1 MSVLGK
7 DLFDFQRSHTN
18 TKVEFGASG
27 YWVEMVPEMQPY
39 GTVLTEIL
47 NLDVTPFQKVLDRL
61 NTAVHEKNYDDAP
74 RAYMDMQKGF
84 GSLPLYRLYLMDF
97 RYFGDMKIEEF
108 VGEEVREA
116 FAKYVINEE
125 REIPSFMQQQIKD
138 IQLIQER
145 YAWFLDRVFANA
157 VFEKKKGQRKESLA
171 QLIYSSGYE
180 AFVSGVS
187 LGKDPEVDAPLVRA
201 QYRIRGEREN
211 AEVVEKMYFDRLLDF
226 VYVELMKGL
235 QKGFVPKR
243 CANCGRW
250 FLQMPGMTYAA
261 RIWRNP
267 ELYNHIQW
275 DKNAVIEYYGKDL
288 SPAYIPDD
296 LTAANGNG
304 TARVIVDK
312 SGNIVED
319 TVGLNFYHNYYED
332 GSPKLTEGVTA
343 RKGFSIT
350 ASKIG
355 ILSDCVYLLPENE
368 VRTSDIDGAAVTFGY
383 RSMPYGPYNPDT
395 HEPSGY
401 YDMYVAEFEYDGIEY
416 QIVAEQMEAEEVVKV
431 VLSIIC
437 GEEVIVDAQ

>member
-47 NLDVTPFQKVLDRL
+47 NLDVTPFQKLLDRL

-108 VGEEVREA
+108 VGEEAREA

-145 YAWFLDRVFANA
+145 YAWFLDGVFADA
-157 VFEKKKGQRKESLA
+157 VFEKKKGQKKIPLA
-171 QLIYSSGYE
+171 PMICSRGYE
-180 AFVSGVS
+180 DFISGVS
-187 LGKDPEVDAPLVRA
+187 LGENPETDAPPVKT
-201 QYRIRGEREN
+201 QYRIRGEKEN
-211 AEVVEKMYFDRLLDF
+211 AEIVEKMYFDRLLDF
-226 VYVELMKGL
+226 VYVEFMKGL

-250 FLQMPGMTYAA
+250 FLQTPGATFAYCAGSAPEDPSKTCREIGAA
-261 RIWRNP
+261 SSFK
-267 ELYNHIQW
+267 
-275 DKNAVIEYYGKDL
+275 DKV
-288 SPAYIPDD
+288 
-296 LTAANGNG
+296 AN
-304 TARVIVDK
+304 
-312 SGNIVED
+312 
-319 TVGLNFYHNYYED
+319 
-332 GSPKLTEGVTA
+332 
-343 RKGFSIT
+343 
-350 ASKIG
+350 
-355 ILSDCVYLLPENE
+355 NE
-368 VRTSDIDGAAVTFGY
+368 VWQVQQRAYKKYYARTM
-383 RSMPYGPYNPDT
+383 RK
-395 HEPSGY
+395 
-401 YDMYVAEFEYDGIEY
+401 DMTKAEFEAWTRD
-416 QIVAEQMEAEEVVKV
+416 AEQKRDAALEPYARAE
-431 VLSIIC
+431 S
-437 GEEVIVDAQ
+437 EEERQRIAAELEEKLNRL

>member
-47 NLDVTPFQKVLDRL
+47 NLDVTPFQKLLDRL

-108 VGEEVREA
+108 VSEEVREA

-226 VYVELMKGL
+226 VYVEFMKGL

-250 FLQMPGMTYAA
+250 FLQAPGATFAYCAGPAPEDPGKTCREIGAA
-261 RIWRNP
+261 SSFK
-267 ELYNHIQW
+267 
-275 DKNAVIEYYGKDL
+275 DKV
-288 SPAYIPDD
+288 
-296 LTAANGNG
+296 AN
-304 TARVIVDK
+304 
-312 SGNIVED
+312 
-319 TVGLNFYHNYYED
+319 
-332 GSPKLTEGVTA
+332 
-343 RKGFSIT
+343 
-350 ASKIG
+350 
-355 ILSDCVYLLPENE
+355 NE
-368 VRTSDIDGAAVTFGY
+368 VWQVQQRAYKKYYARTM
-383 RSMPYGPYNPDT
+383 RK
-395 HEPSGY
+395 
-401 YDMYVAEFEYDGIEY
+401 DMTKAEFEAWTRD
-416 QIVAEQMEAEEVVKV
+416 AEQKRDAALEPYARAE
-431 VLSIIC
+431 S
-437 GEEVIVDAQ
+437 EEERQRIAAELEEKLNRL

>member
-27 YWVEMVPEMQPY
+27 YWVEMIPEMQPY

-47 NLDVTPFQKVLDRL
+47 NLDVTPFQKLLDRL

-250 FLQMPGMTYAA
+250 FLQMPGMTYAYCEN
-261 RIWRNP
+261 RRR
-267 ELYNHIQW
+267 
-275 DKNAVIEYYGKDL
+275 GR
-288 SPAYIPDD
+288 
-296 LTAANGNG
+296 
-304 TARVIVDK
+304 TARPAGRSEPPAASVARCRTTMFGRLISEPTKNILPVRRGTMSKGVFEVWSRKMETLRDDALTEYDRAKSEEERQRIVDEVTQK
-312 SGNIVED
+312 
-319 TVGLNFYHNYYED
+319 LN
-332 GSPKLTEGVTA
+332 KL
-343 RKGFSIT
+343 
-350 ASKIG
+350 
-355 ILSDCVYLLPENE
+355 
-368 VRTSDIDGAAVTFGY
+368 
-383 RSMPYGPYNPDT
+383 
-395 HEPSGY
+395 
-401 YDMYVAEFEYDGIEY
+401 
-416 QIVAEQMEAEEVVKV
+416 
-431 VLSIIC
+431 
-437 GEEVIVDAQ
+437 

>member
-47 NLDVTPFQKVLDRL
+47 NLDVTPFQKLLDRL

-226 VYVELMKGL
+226 VYVEFMKGL

-250 FLQMPGMTYAA
+250 FLQTPGATYAYCTGPA
-261 RIWRNP
+261 PGQNGKTCREIGAASSFK
-267 ELYNHIQW
+267 
-275 DKNAVIEYYGKDL
+275 DKV
-288 SPAYIPDD
+288 
-296 LTAANGNG
+296 AN
-304 TARVIVDK
+304 
-312 SGNIVED
+312 
-319 TVGLNFYHNYYED
+319 
-332 GSPKLTEGVTA
+332 
-343 RKGFSIT
+343 
-350 ASKIG
+350 
-355 ILSDCVYLLPENE
+355 NE
-368 VRTSDIDGAAVTFGY
+368 VWQVQQRAYKKYYARTM
-383 RSMPYGPYNPDT
+383 RK
-395 HEPSGY
+395 
-401 YDMYVAEFEYDGIEY
+401 DMTKAEFEAWTRDAEQKRDAALEPYARAESEEERQRIAQE
-416 QIVAEQMEAEEVVKV
+416 VAEALNEA
-431 VLSIIC
+431 
-437 GEEVIVDAQ
+437 

>member
-47 NLDVTPFQKVLDRL
+47 NLDVTPFQKLLDRL
-61 NTAVHEKNYDDAP
+61 NAAVHERNYDDAP

-125 REIPSFMQQQIKD
+125 CEIPSFMQQQIKD

-235 QKGFVPKR
+235 AAEGL
-243 CANCGRW
+243 CAETLCQLRTLVLADAGYDLRLLRRTGAGAGRQD
-250 FLQMPGMTYAA
+250 LPGD
-261 RIWRNP
+261 RS
-267 ELYNHIQW
+267 HQQ
-275 DKNAVIEYYGKDL
+275 
-288 SPAYIPDD
+288 
-296 LTAANGNG
+296 
-304 TARVIVDK
+304 
-312 SGNIVED
+312 
-319 TVGLNFYHNYYED
+319 
-332 GSPKLTEGVTA
+332 
-343 RKGFSIT
+343 
-350 ASKIG
+350 
-355 ILSDCVYLLPENE
+355 LPQQ
-368 VRTSDIDGAAVTFGY
+368 G
-383 RSMPYGPYNPDT
+383 
-395 HEPSGY
+395 
-401 YDMYVAEFEYDGIEY
+401 
-416 QIVAEQMEAEEVVKV
+416 AEQRCLEGSSAGLQKIFCPYPKGDDEQGRV
-431 VLSIIC
+431 
-437 GEEVIVDAQ
+437 

>member
-47 NLDVTPFQKVLDRL
+47 NLDVTPFQKLLDRL

-243 CANCGRW
+243 CANCGCSSLLCRSAEA
-250 FLQMPGMTYAA
+250 L
-261 RIWRNP
+261 R
-267 ELYNHIQW
+267 
-275 DKNAVIEYYGKDL
+275 
-288 SPAYIPDD
+288 SPITDSGALRRLLWII
-296 LTAANGNG
+296 LT
-304 TARVIVDK
+304 TAC
-312 SGNIVED
+312 
-319 TVGLNFYHNYYED
+319 
-332 GSPKLTEGVTA
+332 A
-343 RKGFSIT
+343 
-350 ASKIG
+350 
-355 ILSDCVYLLPENE
+355 
-368 VRTSDIDGAAVTFGY
+368 
-383 RSMPYGPYNPDT
+383 
-395 HEPSGY
+395 
-401 YDMYVAEFEYDGIEY
+401 
-416 QIVAEQMEAEEVVKV
+416 
-431 VLSIIC
+431 
-437 GEEVIVDAQ
+437 

>member
-47 NLDVTPFQKVLDRL
+47 NLDVTPFQKLLDRL

-108 VGEEVREA
+108 VGEEAREA

-226 VYVELMKGL
+226 VYVEFMKGL
-235 QKGFVPKR
+235 QRGFVPKR

-250 FLQMPGMTYAA
+250 FLQTPGATFSYCAGPAPEDPGKTCREIGAA
-261 RIWRNP
+261 SSFK
-267 ELYNHIQW
+267 
-275 DKNAVIEYYGKDL
+275 DKV
-288 SPAYIPDD
+288 
-296 LTAANGNG
+296 AN
-304 TARVIVDK
+304 
-312 SGNIVED
+312 
-319 TVGLNFYHNYYED
+319 
-332 GSPKLTEGVTA
+332 
-343 RKGFSIT
+343 
-350 ASKIG
+350 
-355 ILSDCVYLLPENE
+355 NE
-368 VRTSDIDGAAVTFGY
+368 VWQVQQRAYKKYYARTM
-383 RSMPYGPYNPDT
+383 RK
-395 HEPSGY
+395 
-401 YDMYVAEFEYDGIEY
+401 DMTKAEFEAWTRD
-416 QIVAEQMEAEEVVKV
+416 AEQKRDAALEPYARAE
-431 VLSIIC
+431 S
-437 GEEVIVDAQ
+437 EEERQRIAAELEEKLNRL

>member
-47 NLDVTPFQKVLDRL
+47 NLDVTPFQKLLDRL

-108 VGEEVREA
+108 VGEEAREA
-116 FAKYVINEE
+116 FAEYVINEE
-125 REIPSFMQQQIKD
+125 SEIPSFMQQQIKD

-211 AEVVEKMYFDRLLDF
+211 AEEGTAEGVCTETLCQLRTLVLADAGYDLRLLRRTGAGAGRQDLPGDRSHQQLPQQGA
-226 VYVELMKGL
+226 EQRCLEGSSAGL
-235 QKGFVPKR
+235 QKIFCPHPKGDDEQ
-243 CANCGRW
+243 GR
-250 FLQMPGMTYAA
+250 
-261 RIWRNP
+261 
-267 ELYNHIQW
+267 
-275 DKNAVIEYYGKDL
+275 V
-288 SPAYIPDD
+288 
-296 LTAANGNG
+296 
-304 TARVIVDK
+304 
-312 SGNIVED
+312 
-319 TVGLNFYHNYYED
+319 
-332 GSPKLTEGVTA
+332 
-343 RKGFSIT
+343 
-350 ASKIG
+350 
-355 ILSDCVYLLPENE
+355 
-368 VRTSDIDGAAVTFGY
+368 
-383 RSMPYGPYNPDT
+383 
-395 HEPSGY
+395 
-401 YDMYVAEFEYDGIEY
+401 
-416 QIVAEQMEAEEVVKV
+416 
-431 VLSIIC
+431 
-437 GEEVIVDAQ
+437 